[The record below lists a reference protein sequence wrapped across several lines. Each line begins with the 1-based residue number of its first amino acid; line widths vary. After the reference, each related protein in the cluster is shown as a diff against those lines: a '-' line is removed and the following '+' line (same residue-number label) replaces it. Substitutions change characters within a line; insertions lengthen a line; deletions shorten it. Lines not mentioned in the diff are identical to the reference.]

1 MKNLEGLTLVP
12 PTESN
17 NGCLL
22 GVLSMGSVFLYI
34 NLFDP
39 HQDPMKWILLPP
51 HVTDG
56 ETEAHRVVK

>member
-1 MKNLEGLTLVP
+1 MVSTLVP

-34 NLFDP
+34 GLFTP
-39 HQDPMKWILLPP
+39 HKNPMKWILLLT
-51 HVTDG
+51 HVVNG
-56 ETEAHRVVK
+56 ETEAQSG